1 MSTDLK
7 DWFFQI
13 PVVTRFIFV
22 STFVVSLGA
31 GYGAVSPYS
40 VLLLWPQIIGKF
52 ELWRLLTNFLF
63 HKLSIS
69 FLMLMTMF
77 FQQSKSLEATE
88 YEGRTS
94 DYIFFLLFNAVLLLP
109 IGWFMNFTVL
119 GRSLIMSIIY
129 M

>member
-1 MSTDLK
+1 M
-7 DWFFQI
+7 
-13 PVVTRFIFV
+13 